1 MEVQLHIT
9 ITTVTIITIPTKDD
23 KKDEHLFSFSNR
35 FRQPRAASFH
45 NMAACAPVIMS
56 TSQEKESE

>member
-9 ITTVTIITIPTKDD
+9 ITTVTTITIPTKDD

-35 FRQPRAASFH
+35 FRQPRA
-45 NMAACAPVIMS
+45 VV
-56 TSQEKESE
+56 